1 MKLHIVLRTHDG
13 KNIHGQRRRYIQVSK
28 RELVIGCVSSLVNSA
43 NHVSNHSINFTI
55 LDDHSTEELINSL
68 KNIFSQSIH
77 SWELIHLKEKG
88 FNTKQIAEC
97 IDRDVTQVSI
107 KIKRLGKMNKT
118 YNDPHRAEKYA
129 TNARFIIDA
138 NIDRV
143 LDVFSGS
150 KSAYETYVL
159 KKLVTNDAEV
169 SFSADYNYDALTF
182 CCMQYAGGN
191 KYDLVDLDPFGSAY
205 DCFDLAIKMAKKG
218 LIITLGELGHKR
230 FKRLDFVRRYYGIE
244 TLEDFTTDNLVKH
257 IIKIGERNKKTLI
270 PIYVKDWRN
279 IARVYFKIEQ
289 LKITEQWE
297 TKN

>member
-1 MKLHIVLRTHDG
+1 MQELQQQRECNLF
-13 KNIHGQRRRYIQVSK
+13 KNEIDKSFIMPIQFK
-28 RELVIGCVSSLVNSA
+28 GEYTKNGGLTKFQPRKW
-43 NHVSNHSINFTI
+43 
-55 LDDHSTEELINSL
+55 TEKEIE
-68 KNIFSQSIH
+68 
-77 SWELIHLKEKG
+77 WVAMLKEKG

-118 YNDPHRAEKYA
+118 YNDPHRAEKYY
-129 TNARFIIDA
+129 TNSKFIVDA
-138 NIDRV
+138 DINTV
-143 LDVFSGS
+143 LDVFSGN
-150 KSAYETYVL
+150 KSAYSTYGLL
-159 KKLVTNDAEV
+159 KIVTNDSDI
-169 SFSADYNYDALTF
+169 SFKTDYNYDALTF
-182 CCMQYAGGN
+182 CCIQYSEKN

-270 PIYVKDWRN
+270 PIYIKDWRN

-289 LKITEQWE
+289 LKITEQW
-297 TKN
+297 KK

>member
-1 MKLHIVLRTHDG
+1 MKT
-13 KNIHGQRRRYIQVSK
+13 
-28 RELVIGCVSSLVNSA
+28 ELNNNEKL
-43 NHVSNHSINFTI
+43 
-55 LDDHSTEELINSL
+55 STEQETQPIANVLLGDVFSNPYLMPSEYKGEYTKNGGLTKFQPRKWTEKEIEWVNML
-68 KNIFSQSIH
+68 KA
-77 SWELIHLKEKG
+77 KG

-107 KIKRLGKMNKT
+107 KIKRLGKKSMT
-118 YNDPHRAEKYA
+118 YNQAHFEEKFAVNYD
-129 TNARFIIDA
+129 FVKEIKPKS
-138 NIDRV
+138 V
-143 LDVFSGS
+143 LDIFAGLCSV
-150 KSAYETYVL
+150 YL
-159 KKLVTNDAEV
+159 KLNCNVVSNDSNIEART
-169 SFSADYNYDALTF
+169 DYNYDALTF

-244 TLEDFTTDNLVKH
+244 TLEEFTTDNLVKH
-257 IIKIGERNKKTLI
+257 IIKIGERNKKKLI

-297 TKN
+297 KH

>member
-1 MKLHIVLRTHDG
+1 MSIENENGNFAKPMLGDVFSNPYLMPSEYKGEYT
-13 KNIHGQRRRYIQVSK
+13 KNGGLTKFQPRKWTEKEI
-28 RELVIGCVSSLVNSA
+28 EWVNM
-43 NHVSNHSINFTI
+43 
-55 LDDHSTEELINSL
+55 L
-68 KNIFSQSIH
+68 KA
-77 SWELIHLKEKG
+77 KG

-107 KIKRLGKMNKT
+107 KIKRLGKKSMT
-118 YNDPHRAEKYA
+118 YNQGHAEQKFVVNYD
-129 TNARFIIDA
+129 FVKEIKPKS
-138 NIDRV
+138 V
-143 LDVFSGS
+143 LDVFAGYASV
-150 KSAYETYVL
+150 Y
-159 KKLVTNDAEV
+159 KKLNCDNVISNDKNEK
-169 SFSADYNYDALTF
+169 SNTEYHLEALDF
-182 CCMQYAGGN
+182 VCQMYID
-191 KYDLVDLDPFGSAY
+191 KRKFDLVDLDTFGSAY

-244 TLEDFTTDNLVKH
+244 TLEDFTTDNLVNH

-297 TKN
+297 KK

>member
-1 MKLHIVLRTHDG
+1 MKTELN
-13 KNIHGQRRRYIQVSK
+13 KNEK
-28 RELVIGCVSSLVNSA
+28 L
-43 NHVSNHSINFTI
+43 
-55 LDDHSTEELINSL
+55 STEHEALPIANVLLGDVFSNPYLMPSEYKGEHTKNGGLTKFHPRKWTEKEIEWVKML
-68 KNIFSQSIH
+68 KA
-77 SWELIHLKEKG
+77 KG

-107 KIKRLGKMNKT
+107 KIKRLGKKSMT
-118 YNDPHRAEKYA
+118 YNQGHFEEKFAVNYD
-129 TNARFIIDA
+129 FVKEIKPKS
-138 NIDRV
+138 V
-143 LDVFSGS
+143 LDVYAGFASG
-150 KSAYETYVL
+150 Y
-159 KKLVTNDAEV
+159 KKLNCDNVISNDKNEK
-169 SFSADYNYDALTF
+169 SNTEYHLDALDF
-182 CCMQYAGGN
+182 VCQMYLD
-191 KYDLVDLDPFGSAY
+191 KRKFDLVDLDPFGSAY

-218 LIITLGELGHKR
+218 LVITLGELGHKR

-297 TKN
+297 K

>member
-1 MKLHIVLRTHDG
+1 MKT
-13 KNIHGQRRRYIQVSK
+13 
-28 RELVIGCVSSLVNSA
+28 ELNNNEKL
-43 NHVSNHSINFTI
+43 
-55 LDDHSTEELINSL
+55 STEQEAPPIANVLLGDVFSNPYLMPSEYKGEYTKNGGLTKFQPRKWTEKEIEWVNML
-68 KNIFSQSIH
+68 KA
-77 SWELIHLKEKG
+77 KG

-138 NIDRV
+138 NIDSV

-150 KSAYETYVL
+150 KSAYETYGL

-169 SFSADYNYDALTF
+169 SFSTDYNYDALTF

-218 LIITLGELGHKR
+218 VVITLGELGHKR

-244 TLEDFTTDNLVKH
+244 TIEDFTTDNLVKH

-297 TKN
+297 K

>member
-1 MKLHIVLRTHDG
+1 MSNLFDTNIDSQYKMPEEFKGKLT
-13 KNIHGQRRRYIQVSK
+13 KNGGLTKFQPRKWTEKEI
-28 RELVIGCVSSLVNSA
+28 EWVNM
-43 NHVSNHSINFTI
+43 
-55 LDDHSTEELINSL
+55 
-68 KNIFSQSIH
+68 
-77 SWELIHLKEKG
+77 LKEKG

-107 KIKRLGKMNKT
+107 KIKRLGKSNKT
-118 YNDPHRAEKYA
+118 YNTPHKAEKYA
-129 TNARFIIDA
+129 TNARFIVDA
-138 NIDRV
+138 NIDSV

-150 KSAYETYVL
+150 KSAYETYGL
-159 KKLVTNDAEV
+159 KKLVTNDADI
-169 SFSADYNYDALTF
+169 SFKTDFNYDALTF
-182 CCMQYAGGN
+182 CCLQYAGGN

-218 LIITLGELGHKR
+218 LIITLGEFGHKR

-244 TLEDFTTDNLVKH
+244 YLEDFTTDNLIKH

-289 LKITEQWE
+289 LKITEQWD
-297 TKN
+297 KSI

>member
-1 MKLHIVLRTHDG
+1 MQTELQIKDQSGNSYNRVLGDVFSNPYLMPSEYKGEYT
-13 KNIHGQRRRYIQVSK
+13 KNGGLTKFQPRKWTEKEI
-28 RELVIGCVSSLVNSA
+28 EWVNM
-43 NHVSNHSINFTI
+43 
-55 LDDHSTEELINSL
+55 L
-68 KNIFSQSIH
+68 KA
-77 SWELIHLKEKG
+77 KG

-138 NIDRV
+138 NIDSV

-150 KSAYETYVL
+150 KSAYETYGL
-159 KKLVTNDAEV
+159 KKLITNDVEN
-169 SFSADYNYDALTF
+169 SFSTDYNYDALTF

-218 LIITLGELGHKR
+218 LVITLGELGHKR

-289 LKITEQWE
+289 LKITEQWDVKLK
-297 TKN
+297 TDVV

>member
-1 MKLHIVLRTHDG
+1 MKNFDLKKETPIFGNVWLGDVFSNPYFMPSEYKGEYT
-13 KNIHGQRRRYIQVSK
+13 KNGGLTKFQPRKWTEKEI
-28 RELVIGCVSSLVNSA
+28 EWVNM
-43 NHVSNHSINFTI
+43 
-55 LDDHSTEELINSL
+55 L
-68 KNIFSQSIH
+68 KA
-77 SWELIHLKEKG
+77 KG

-118 YNDPHRAEKYA
+118 YNDTHRAEKYS
-129 TNARFIIDA
+129 TNAKFIIDA
-138 NIDRV
+138 DINSV

-150 KSAYETYVL
+150 KSAYVTYGL
-159 KKLVTNDAEV
+159 KKIVTNDIEN
-169 SFSADYNYDALTF
+169 SFSTDYNYDALTF

-191 KYDLVDLDPFGSAY
+191 KYDLVDLDHFGSAY

-289 LKITEQWE
+289 LKITEQWDVKLK
-297 TKN
+297 TDVL

>member
-1 MKLHIVLRTHDG
+1 MTTNVDLKHETPTFGNVLLGDVFSNPYLMPSEYKGEYT
-13 KNIHGQRRRYIQVSK
+13 KNGGLTKFQPRKWTEKEI
-28 RELVIGCVSSLVNSA
+28 EWVNM
-43 NHVSNHSINFTI
+43 
-55 LDDHSTEELINSL
+55 
-68 KNIFSQSIH
+68 
-77 SWELIHLKEKG
+77 LKEKG

-107 KIKRLGKMNKT
+107 KIKRLGKKSMT
-118 YNDPHRAEKYA
+118 YNQGHFEEKFTINYD
-129 TNARFIIDA
+129 FVKEIKPKS
-138 NIDRV
+138 V
-143 LDVFSGS
+143 LDVYAGFASV
-150 KSAYETYVL
+150 Y
-159 KKLVTNDAEV
+159 KKLNCDNVISNDKNEK
-169 SFSADYNYDALTF
+169 SNTEYHLDALDF
-182 CCMQYAGGN
+182 VCQMYLD
-191 KYDLVDLDPFGSAY
+191 KRKFDLVDLDPFGSAY

-218 LIITLGELGHKR
+218 LVITLGELGHKR

-297 TKN
+297 K

>member
-1 MKLHIVLRTHDG
+1 MTVDSTNVQHTTEVLPFAKPMLGDVFSNPYLMPSEYKGEYT
-13 KNIHGQRRRYIQVSK
+13 KNGGLTKFQPRKWTEKEI
-28 RELVIGCVSSLVNSA
+28 EWVNM
-43 NHVSNHSINFTI
+43 
-55 LDDHSTEELINSL
+55 L
-68 KNIFSQSIH
+68 KA
-77 SWELIHLKEKG
+77 KG

-107 KIKRLGKMNKT
+107 KIKRLGKKSMT
-118 YNDPHRAEKYA
+118 YNQGHFEEKFAVNY
-129 TNARFIIDA
+129 NFVKEIKPKS
-138 NIDRV
+138 V
-143 LDVFSGS
+143 LDVYAGFASV
-150 KSAYETYVL
+150 Y
-159 KKLVTNDAEV
+159 KKLNCDNVISNDKNEK
-169 SFSADYNYDALTF
+169 SNTEYHLEALDF
-182 CCMQYAGGN
+182 MCQMYLD
-191 KYDLVDLDPFGSAY
+191 KRKFDLVDLDPFGSAY

-257 IIKIGERNKKTLI
+257 IIKIGERNKKTLT

-297 TKN
+297 KH

>member
-1 MKLHIVLRTHDG
+1 MKT
-13 KNIHGQRRRYIQVSK
+13 
-28 RELVIGCVSSLVNSA
+28 ELNNNEKL
-43 NHVSNHSINFTI
+43 
-55 LDDHSTEELINSL
+55 STEQETPPIANVLLGDVFSNPYLMPSEYKGEYTKNGGLTKFQPRKWTEKEIEWVNML
-68 KNIFSQSIH
+68 KA
-77 SWELIHLKEKG
+77 KG

-118 YNDPHRAEKYA
+118 YNDPHRAEKYS
-129 TNARFIIDA
+129 TNAKFIIDA
-138 NIDRV
+138 DIDSV

-150 KSAYETYVL
+150 KSAYETYGL
-159 KKLVTNDAEV
+159 KKLVTNDSEI
-169 SFSADYNYDALTF
+169 SFKTDYNYDALTF

-205 DCFDLAIKMAKKG
+205 DCFDLSIKMAKKG
-218 LIITLGELGHKR
+218 LVITLGELGHKR

-297 TKN
+297 KH

>member
-1 MKLHIVLRTHDG
+1 MKVDSTDVQYTTEVLPFAKPMLGDVFSNPYLMPSEYKGEYT
-13 KNIHGQRRRYIQVSK
+13 KNGGITKFQPRKWTEKEI
-28 RELVIGCVSSLVNSA
+28 EWVNM
-43 NHVSNHSINFTI
+43 
-55 LDDHSTEELINSL
+55 L
-68 KNIFSQSIH
+68 KA
-77 SWELIHLKEKG
+77 KG

-107 KIKRLGKMNKT
+107 KIKRLGKANKT
-118 YNDPHRAEKYA
+118 YNDPHRAEKYS
-129 TNARFIIDA
+129 TNAKFIIDA
-138 NIDRV
+138 DINSV

-150 KSAYETYVL
+150 KSAYETYGL
-159 KKLVTNDAEV
+159 KKLVTNDAEIK
-169 SFSADYNYDALTF
+169 FSTDYNYDALTF

-218 LIITLGELGHKR
+218 LVITLGELGHKR

-257 IIKIGERNKKTLI
+257 IIKIGERNKKTLT

-289 LKITEQWE
+289 LKITEQWDVKLK
-297 TKN
+297 TDVF

>member
-1 MKLHIVLRTHDG
+1 MSIENENGNITKQVLIDVFSNPYLMPSEYKG
-13 KNIHGQRRRYIQVSK
+13 KYTKNGGLTKFKPRKWTEKEI
-28 RELVIGCVSSLVNSA
+28 EWVNM
-43 NHVSNHSINFTI
+43 
-55 LDDHSTEELINSL
+55 L
-68 KNIFSQSIH
+68 KA
-77 SWELIHLKEKG
+77 KG

-107 KIKRLGKMNKT
+107 KIKRLGKKSMT
-118 YNDPHRAEKYA
+118 YNQGHFEEKFAVNYDFVKEI
-129 TNARFIIDA
+129 NPKS
-138 NIDRV
+138 V
-143 LDVFSGS
+143 LDVYAGFSS
-150 KSAYETYVL
+150 VY
-159 KKLVTNDAEV
+159 KKLNCDNVISNDKNQKSNTE
-169 SFSADYNYDALTF
+169 YHLDALDF
-182 CCMQYAGGN
+182 VCQMYLD
-191 KYDLVDLDPFGSAY
+191 KRKFDLVDLDPFGSAY

-218 LIITLGELGHKR
+218 LVITLGELGHKR

-297 TKN
+297 TKS

>member
-1 MKLHIVLRTHDG
+1 MSIENENGNFAKPMLGDVFSNPYLMPSEYKGEYT
-13 KNIHGQRRRYIQVSK
+13 KNGGLTKFQPRKWTEKEI
-28 RELVIGCVSSLVNSA
+28 EWVNM
-43 NHVSNHSINFTI
+43 
-55 LDDHSTEELINSL
+55 L
-68 KNIFSQSIH
+68 KA
-77 SWELIHLKEKG
+77 KG

-107 KIKRLGKMNKT
+107 KIKRLGKKSMT
-118 YNDPHRAEKYA
+118 YNQGHAEQKFVVNYD
-129 TNARFIIDA
+129 FVKEIKPKS
-138 NIDRV
+138 V
-143 LDVFSGS
+143 LDVFAGYASV
-150 KSAYETYVL
+150 Y
-159 KKLVTNDAEV
+159 KKLNCDNVISNDKNEK
-169 SFSADYNYDALTF
+169 SNTEYHLEALDF
-182 CCMQYAGGN
+182 VCQMYID
-191 KYDLVDLDPFGSAY
+191 KRKFDLVDLDPFGSAY

-257 IIKIGERNKKTLI
+257 IIKIGERNKKKLI

-297 TKN
+297 KK

>member
-1 MKLHIVLRTHDG
+1 MKT
-13 KNIHGQRRRYIQVSK
+13 
-28 RELVIGCVSSLVNSA
+28 ELNNNEKL
-43 NHVSNHSINFTI
+43 
-55 LDDHSTEELINSL
+55 STEQEAPPIANVLLGDVFSNPYLMPSEYKGEYTKNGGLTKFQPRKWTEKEIEWVNML
-68 KNIFSQSIH
+68 KA
-77 SWELIHLKEKG
+77 KG

-118 YNDPHRAEKYA
+118 YNDPHRDDKYE
-129 TNARFIIDA
+129 TNAKFIADEKIKT
-138 NIDRV
+138 V
-143 LDVFSGS
+143 LDLFAGE
-150 KSAYETYVL
+150 KSYYYGIGLDKV
-159 KKLVTNDAEV
+159 VTNDKEV
-169 SFSADYNYDALTF
+169 SFDTDYSYDALT
-182 CCMQYAGGN
+182 CICMLYAGGN

-205 DCFDLAIKMAKKG
+205 DCFDLAIKMANKG
-218 LIITLGELGHKR
+218 LVITLGELGHKR

-270 PIYVKDWRN
+270 PIYIKDWRN

-297 TKN
+297 K

>member
-1 MKLHIVLRTHDG
+1 MNDIFNENVPLKTETPAFAKHVLGDVFSNPYLMPSEYKGEYT
-13 KNIHGQRRRYIQVSK
+13 KNGG
-28 RELVIGCVSSLVNSA
+28 LVKFQPRKWTEKEIEWVNM
-43 NHVSNHSINFTI
+43 
-55 LDDHSTEELINSL
+55 
-68 KNIFSQSIH
+68 
-77 SWELIHLKEKG
+77 LKEKG

-97 IDRDVTQVSI
+97 VDRDVTQVSI
-107 KIKRLGKMNKT
+107 KIKRLSKMNKT
-118 YNDPHRAEKYA
+118 YNAPHRAEKYA
-129 TNARFIIDA
+129 TNARFIIDT
-138 NIDRV
+138 NIDSV

-150 KSAYETYVL
+150 KRAYETYGL
-159 KKLVTNDAEV
+159 KKLVTNDSEV
-169 SFSADYNYDALTF
+169 SFKTDYNYDALTF

-218 LIITLGELGHKR
+218 LVITLGELGHKR

-257 IIKIGERNKKTLI
+257 IIKIGERNKKKLI

-297 TKN
+297 KH

>member
-1 MKLHIVLRTHDG
+1 MPSEYKGEHT
-13 KNIHGQRRRYIQVSK
+13 KNGGLTKFQPRKWTEKEI
-28 RELVIGCVSSLVNSA
+28 EWVNMVKA
-43 NHVSNHSINFTI
+43 
-55 LDDHSTEELINSL
+55 
-68 KNIFSQSIH
+68 
-77 SWELIHLKEKG
+77 KG

-118 YNDPHRAEKYA
+118 YNDPHRDDKYE
-129 TNARFIIDA
+129 TNAKFIADEKIKT
-138 NIDRV
+138 V
-143 LDVFSGS
+143 LDMFAGG
-150 KSAYETYVL
+150 KSYYYGIGLDKV
-159 KKLVTNDAEV
+159 VTNDKDV
-169 SFSADYNYDALTF
+169 SFDTDYSYDALT
-182 CCMQYAGGN
+182 CICMLYAGQN

-270 PIYVKDWRN
+270 PIYIKDWRN
-279 IARVYFKIEQ
+279 IARVYFKIEK
-289 LKITEQWE
+289 LKITEQW
-297 TKN
+297 KK